1 MKDYKSRTYGKT
13 INGGTKRAQGSS
25 IVAIPGGFDQGNPG
39 DNTPLSAIGG
49 QSGSGSNEKYCWWC
63 GKTDHAGR
71 ECPFYES
78 WVVWDLDQDCA
89 VLKKF
94 QLKADHPPNP
104 PDPPFQ
110 TDPSKKWWK
119 SLNKNQGY
127 GSKLYKNAQHWKK
140 RQGQKNKKQKIA
152 AASDS
157 KSKSHANRIEM
168 EKGKDYSELL
178 NVLADTMV
186 LNLDDPKDCE
196 LAQKA
201 SAEGYGFRV

>member
-1 MKDYKSRTYGKT
+1 MG
-13 INGGTKRAQGSS
+13 
-25 IVAIPGGFDQGNPG
+25 
-39 DNTPLSAIGG
+39 
-49 QSGSGSNEKYCWWC
+49 EKYCWCC

-78 WVVWDLDQDCA
+78 WVVWDLDQDGA

-127 GSKLYKNAQHWKK
+127 GSKLYRNAQHWKK

-201 SAEGYGFRV
+201 SAEGYRQYLVNVGKYAFSVIVDTGAWKNYMVASILEQIKLKCPECILEMGSYKTHP